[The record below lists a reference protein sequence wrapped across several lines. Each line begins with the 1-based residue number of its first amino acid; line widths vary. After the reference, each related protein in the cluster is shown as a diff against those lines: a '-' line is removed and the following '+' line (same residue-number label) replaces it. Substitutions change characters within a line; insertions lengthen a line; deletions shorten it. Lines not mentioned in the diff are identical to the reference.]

1 MNKKHKKTIL
11 IFSAFYE
18 PFEGGAER
26 YVKEITKRLKE
37 KYDFIILTS
46 QLSFKLP
53 KYEEREGVH
62 IYRLGIGTKLDK
74 YLYPILAL
82 FKSFFIKKDLI
93 HAVLESYA
101 GLSLFFYRILN
112 KKTPAFLTLQSGRV
126 KVPKF
131 LFKKIH
137 QVPDKIQAISNA
149 LAKRARKFGAKNVE
163 VVPNGIDLNL
173 FSQDLK
179 IKKEKFR
186 IICVS
191 HLKKVKGLG
200 YLIEAMPEVL
210 AKFPQAKLILIG
222 EGPERKNLESQ
233 IAKLGLQDRVE
244 LKGKLTNRAIPEEL
258 QKAEVFVLPSLSEG
272 LGISILEA
280 QACGVPIIASKVGGI
295 LDIIEDRKT
304 GILIE
309 PENPGQITQAVI
321 EIFFQPEF
329 AQELIQ
335 NAKDGLEK
343 YDWQNIAQK
352 INRIYQELLFL

>member
-53 KYEEREGVH
+53 KYEERKGVH
-62 IYRLGIGTKLDK
+62 IHRLGIGTKLDK
-74 YLYPILAL
+74 YLYPILAP

-101 GLSLFFYRILN
+101 GLSLFFHQVLN
-112 KKTPAFLTLQSGRV
+112 KKIPTLLTLQSGRV
-126 KVPKF
+126 KMPKF

-137 QVPDKIQAISNA
+137 QAPDKIQAISNA
-149 LAKRARKFGAKNVE
+149 LAKRAQKFGAKNVE

-191 HLKKVKGLG
+191 HLKKIKGLG
-200 YLIEAMPEVL
+200 YLIEAMPEIL

-222 EGPERKNLESQ
+222 EGPERKKLEFQ
-233 IAKLGLQDRVE
+233 IARLGLQDRVE
-244 LKGKLTNRAIPEEL
+244 LKGKLTNQAIPEEL

-280 QACGVPIIASKVGGI
+280 QACGVPVIASKVGGI

-309 PENPGQITQAVI
+309 PKNPRQIAQAI
-321 EIFFQPEF
+321 IKIFSQPEF
-329 AQELIQ
+329 AQKLIQ
-335 NAKDGLEK
+335 NAKDDLKK

-352 INRIYQELLFL
+352 INRIYQELLF

>member
-26 YVKEITKRLKE
+26 YVKEITRRLKE

-46 QLSFKLP
+46 RLSFKLP
-53 KYEEREGVH
+53 KYEERNGVN

-82 FKSFFIKKDLI
+82 FKSFSIEKDLI

-101 GLSLFFYRILN
+101 GLSLFFHQALS
-112 KKTPAFLTLQSGRV
+112 KKTPTLLTLQSGRV
-126 KVPKF
+126 KMPKF

-137 QVPDKIQAISNA
+137 QAPDKIQAISNA
-149 LAKRARKFGAKNVE
+149 LAKRAQEFGAKNVE
-163 VVPNGIDLNL
+163 VVPNGIDLDL

-210 AKFPQAKLILIG
+210 ARFPQTKLILIG

-233 IAKLGLQDRVE
+233 IAKLGLQNKVE

-280 QACGVPIIASKVGGI
+280 QSCGVLVIASKVGGI
-295 LDIIEDRKT
+295 LDIIEDGKT
-304 GILIE
+304 GILTE
-309 PENPGQITQAVI
+309 PRNPEQIAQAVI
-321 EIFFQPEF
+321 KIFSQPEF
-329 AQELIQ
+329 AQKLIQ
-335 NAKDGLEK
+335 NAKDGLDK
-343 YDWQNIAQK
+343 YDWRNIAQK
-352 INRIYQELLFL
+352 INRIYQELLF

>member
-26 YVKEITKRLKE
+26 YVKEIIKRLKE
-37 KYDFIILTS
+37 KYNFIILTS

-53 KYEEREGVH
+53 KYEERNGVN

-74 YLYPILAL
+74 YLFPILAL
-82 FKSFFIKKDLI
+82 FKSFSIKRDLI

-101 GLSLFFYRILN
+101 GLSLFFYQVLN
-112 KKTPAFLTLQSGRV
+112 KKPPTLLTLQSGWV
-126 KVPKF
+126 KMPKF

-137 QVPDKIQAISNA
+137 QAPDKIQAISNA
-149 LAKRARKFGAKNVE
+149 LAKRAQEFGAKNVE

-186 IICVS
+186 IVCVS
-191 HLKKVKGLG
+191 HLKKVKGLR
-200 YLIEAMPEVL
+200 YLIESLPEVL

-222 EGPERKNLESQ
+222 EGPERKNLEFQ
-233 IAKLGLQDRVE
+233 IARLGLQDRVE
-244 LKGKLTNRAIPEEL
+244 LKGKLINQAIPEEL

-280 QACGVPIIASKVGGI
+280 QACGVPVIASKVGGI

-309 PENPGQITQAVI
+309 PKNLGQVTQAI
-321 EIFFQPEF
+321 IKIFSQPEF
-329 AQELIQ
+329 AQKLTQ

-352 INRIYQELLFL
+352 INRIYQNLIK